1 MAFID
6 DIQSRDTALFPVIEF
21 DISGGT
27 YRISTQSLTLENN
40 LYSPLLL
47 SSPSVKESIDL
58 ENRKYKISTVS
69 LKISNVEYGGLR
81 FSDTQVPYNTPVSIW
96 WVSPSCSTLSDCYLA
111 YRGTV
116 RDITHDE
123 KACNI
128 TLEDLSQTTLHA
140 DVPINVLSG
149 DDVIDKYKNK
159 PIPMV
164 YGTVDKSPC
173 VIGDINIDTNSGW
186 GDEGIITSD
195 SFNVFLDYND
205 SVNSQGENPL
215 MGYKDAYI
223 NMLESYDNT
232 VSTEFGYGGASPQYT
247 VGEVDEVTGTGGNII
262 TLNSTT
268 FLEAEAGT
276 NEEDQITP
284 SNSISYNEIIGF
296 ESVSPSSM
304 RPNRTEWYSGSSY
317 YPKYLT
323 ASDNTTPPD
332 SAIGAIQTMY
342 GSMLNEGGVSGN
354 PSFWD
359 GESLIEWGDDIW
371 WVLGYEVFTYTT
383 IRPACLFT
391 VPVQSSESGFAIIR
405 SSFSVYMRNMRRQAF
420 SDYTYASIDIRW
432 GGNSSGDYAVYEKSL
447 IHYTDYYDDTW
458 ESLHEHN
465 SIDGSDAPVTISFP
479 SELSFYTEWN
489 TSGFKSA
496 VRTDFGEIIVDH
508 YMHFTNMLDIDLFA
522 RDVQGRK
529 SS

>member
-1 MAFID
+1 
-6 DIQSRDTALFPVIEF
+6 
-21 DISGGT
+21 
-27 YRISTQSLTLENN
+27 
-40 LYSPLLL
+40 
-47 SSPSVKESIDL
+47 
-58 ENRKYKISTVS
+58 
-69 LKISNVEYGGLR
+69 
-81 FSDTQVPYNTPVSIW
+81 
-96 WVSPSCSTLSDCYLA
+96 
-111 YRGTV
+111 
-116 RDITHDE
+116 
-123 KACNI
+123 
-128 TLEDLSQTTLHA
+128 
-140 DVPINVLSG
+140 
-149 DDVIDKYKNK
+149 
-159 PIPMV
+159 
-164 YGTVDKSPC
+164 
-173 VIGDINIDTNSGW
+173 
-186 GDEGIITSD
+186 
-195 SFNVFLDYND
+195 
-205 SVNSQGENPL
+205 

-304 RPNRTEWYSGSSY
+304 RPNRTEWYSSSSY
-317 YPKYLT
+317 FPKYLT

-332 SAIGAIQTMY
+332 SAVGAIQTMY
-342 GSMLNEGGVSGN
+342 GSMLLEGGIQGY

-359 GESLIEWGDDIW
+359 GDSLIEWGDDIW
-371 WVLGYEVFTYTT
+371 WELGDEDNIFTT

-391 VPVQSSESGFAIIR
+391 VPVQSSESGFAILR
-405 SSFSVYMRNMRRQAF
+405 SKFSVYMRNMY
-420 SDYTYASIDIRW
+420 SSSTYSSIDIRW
-432 GGNSSGDYAVYEKSL
+432 GGNSSGDYAVYNKSMVVWL
-447 IHYTDYYDDTW
+447 DYNDDTW
-458 ESLHEHN
+458 GSLHEHN

-489 TSGFKSA
+489 TSGSQAA
-496 VRTDFGEIIVDH
+496 VRADFGEIIVDH